1 VECRALGIEGA
12 FELRNVVHADDRGE
26 FAEWFRRDTIEQQT
40 GYRFPVL
47 QANVSRSAKGVV
59 RGIHF
64 CEVPP
69 GQAKLVTCM
78 SGRITDVVVDIRGGS
93 PTYGSWEA
101 IQLSAT
107 ERNAVLL
114 PVGVGHAFVAL
125 EDDTTVCYLV
135 SDVYT
140 PGKEHGV
147 HPLDAEL
154 AIDFGLPVDQ
164 LLLSPKD
171 QQAPSLAEALQRG
184 LLPAF
189 TDREPAK

>member
-1 VECRALGIEGA
+1 MECRALGIEGA

-78 SGRITDVVVDIRGGS
+78 SGRITDVVVDIRVGS
-93 PTYGSWEA
+93 PTYGRWEA
-101 IQLSAT
+101 IELDAA

-125 EDDTTVCYLV
+125 DDDTTVCYLV

-140 PGKEHGV
+140 PEKEHGV
-147 HPLDAEL
+147 HPLDADL
-154 AIDFGLPVDQ
+154 AIDFGLPADE

-171 QQAPSLAEALQRG
+171 QQAPRLAEALEQG

>member
-1 VECRALGIEGA
+1 MECRALGIEGA

-78 SGRITDVVVDIRGGS
+78 SGRITDVVVDIRVGS
-93 PTYGSWEA
+93 PTYGRWEA
-101 IQLSAT
+101 IQLDAA

-125 EDDTTVCYLV
+125 EEDTTVCYLV

-140 PGKEHGV
+140 PEKEHGV

-171 QQAPSLAEALQRG
+171 QQAPRLAEALQQG

>member
-1 VECRALGIEGA
+1 MEFRRLGIDGA
-12 FELRNVVHADDRGE
+12 FEIRNVVHADDRGV
-26 FAEWFRRDTIEQQT
+26 FAEWFRFDKISSET
-40 GYRFPVL
+40 GYSFPVR
-47 QANVSRSAKGVV
+47 QANISRSSKGVV

-64 CEVPP
+64 CQVPP

-78 SGRITDVVVDIRGGS
+78 TGTILDVVVDIREDS
-93 PTYGSWEA
+93 PTFGQWESVEVRA
-101 IQLSAT
+101 AD
-107 ERNAVLL
+107 RNAVLL

-140 PGKEHGV
+140 PDKEFGI

-154 AIDFGLPVDQ
+154 GIDYRLDPAE

-171 QQAPSLAEALQRG
+171 QQAPTFQEARQQG
-184 LLPAF
+184 LLPHVN
-189 TDREPAK
+189 DVEPVK